1 MKRKV
6 MSLLLAMVT
15 MLCVLPIANA
25 AENHTYYSQYGNIN
39 TSVDSKLCY
48 LTCMA
53 MMISDLGN
61 HVTPSDVYKANGNT
75 AYTDWGKLRTAYGVN
90 VTETPLKVFDV
101 ATQKS
106 KIVNL
111 LNSGNYPQG
120 LMLTIRYG
128 ENSFH
133 AVVARKVVNN
143 TIYCDDP
150 AKGCCIP
157 LENCS
162 RYTSTGTY
170 AGILSYRVVTK
181 SSSWTGNSGG
191 STGGES
197 AKPTSYADCLVEIAC
212 FNGQIVNL
220 YNNPGDSSRVTYFS
234 KGQDSRSDYSATLG
248 DGSTWYRVIAV
259 HNGEARTFW
268 LKYEPNKMTVTPI
281 NPVQQEPSASE
292 STIRY
297 ADCNVEITCFS
308 GYIVNLY
315 DNPGDSS
322 RVTYFSKG
330 QTARSLY
337 CATLSDGSTWY
348 KIHASHQG
356 DINRVFWLKYEP
368 DKMWVTTITPT
379 HTIHFNA
386 NGGSVSISSK
396 QVKAGGTY
404 GELPNPTRDGYIFDG
419 WYTGINGGK
428 QINFFTTVDLSSDQI
443 TLYAHWTSLYTDNS
457 SNTNTGYWG
466 SWSGWS
472 TNYVEAIPHVR
483 MVETRQVK
491 VSDEHIEYRYGRFI
505 DSTGT
510 KVCWCSRY
518 LESWSSVSGS
528 AMLDYS
534 DWSTTQYS
542 PAKPHWTCGFCKGN
556 HINVDHYTSDG
567 RAWWKQYI
575 LPGGSYYWEETRTV
589 EAQYET
595 QYSYREWIP
604 G

>member
-1 MKRKV
+1 MKRRI
-6 MSLLLAMVT
+6 MSTLLVLSLVLSLSVLCTPQVYADGAIYSSDIVRIAKELSGKYPYVWGGRSPAAGGFDCTGLVYYIYHTRLGYDMTVEQSVSKSKLLAMGTKITNKVD
-15 MLCVLPIANA
+15 LLPGDII
-25 AENHTYYSQYGNIN
+25 QYTISHVGIYIGNN
-39 TSVDSKLCY
+39 TVIHAG
-48 LTCMA
+48 T
-53 MMISDLGN
+53 
-61 HVTPSDVYKANGNT
+61 T
-75 AYTDWGKLRTAYGVN
+75 YGV
-90 VTETPLKVFDV
+90 
-101 ATQKS
+101 S
-106 KIVNL
+106 KISI
-111 LNSGNYPQG
+111 NSTA
-120 LMLTIRYG
+120 LTFSYGIRLPNIIQDNSYG
-128 ENSFH
+128 
-133 AVVARKVVNN
+133 
-143 TIYCDDP
+143 
-150 AKGCCIP
+150 
-157 LENCS
+157 
-162 RYTSTGTY
+162 
-170 AGILSYRVVTK
+170 
-181 SSSWTGNSGG
+181 SGG
-191 STGGES
+191 NNSNSTTPADNNS
-197 AKPTSYADCLVEIAC
+197 KPISYADCLVEIAC

-234 KGQDSRSDYSATLG
+234 KGQDPRSDYSATLS

-268 LKYEPNKMTVTPI
+268 LKYEPSKMTVTDL
-281 NPVQQEPSASE
+281 
-292 STIRY
+292 IR
-297 ADCNVEITCFS
+297 
-308 GYIVNLY
+308 
-315 DNPGDSS
+315 
-322 RVTYFSKG
+322 
-330 QTARSLY
+330 
-337 CATLSDGSTWY
+337 
-348 KIHASHQG
+348 
-356 DINRVFWLKYEP
+356 
-368 DKMWVTTITPT
+368 T

-396 QVKAGGTY
+396 QAKAGGTY
-404 GELPNPTRDGYIFDG
+404 GDLPNPTRDGYIFDG
-419 WYTGINGGK
+419 WYTDINGGK
-428 QINFFTTVDLSSDQI
+428 QINFYTTVDLPSDQI

-534 DWSTTQYS
+534 NWSTTQYS